1 MKTGIVITFYN
12 KEKNI
17 DLDQMELFLN
27 SCNNIQVCFVNNGST
42 DNTIDT
48 LEQISEKFPE
58 IVSVVNIKN
67 NKGEESALKVGFRY
81 LLNKNKLAQV
91 SYFNRLNFK
100 ELNLITEF
108 SPKMFR

>member
-67 NKGEESALKVGFRY
+67 NKGEESALKVGLI
-81 LLNKNKLAQV
+81 LLLDEFGYPPVDKDEVYVEIFEQAE
-91 SYFNRLNFK
+91 NFK
-100 ELNLITEF
+100 KNN
-108 SPKMFR
+108 